1 MRIFSSA
8 EYCFRVARRMSLIA
22 LAAPVWRVCDFC
34 LIFVPFAH
42 YDEPETLPYEIQLV
56 CSIGADVKQGDVD
69 AQIQLGFM
77 YDAGIGVPKN
87 NAEVLK
93 WYRKA
98 AEQGN
103 EEAKRWLKKLQAE

>member
-1 MRIFSSA
+1 MVHRTGALQAA
-8 EYCFRVARRMSLIA
+8 EQGDPEAQFGLAGIYCWGLGVPQNYAEA
-22 LAAPVWRVCDFC
+22 LKWYRKAA
-34 LIFVPFAH
+34 
-42 YDEPETLPYEIQLV
+42 E
-56 CSIGADVKQGDVD
+56 QGDVD

>member
-1 MRIFSSA
+1 
-8 EYCFRVARRMSLIA
+8 
-22 LAAPVWRVCDFC
+22 
-34 LIFVPFAH
+34 
-42 YDEPETLPYEIQLV
+42 
-56 CSIGADVKQGDVD
+56 
-69 AQIQLGFM
+69 M

-103 EEAKRWLKKLQAE
+103 EEAKR